1 MIGAEVTGWK
11 LDLPPELL
19 HSPELA
25 RATMDIA
32 ERVAAVANAFAPVDD
47 DRPAGKVGER
57 LKGSYRARQVEINDL
72 PKGADR
78 VGAEVYSNSPEAFY
92 VERGTATQKP
102 QRILTRSA
110 ATVAPGQVSAGGP
123 HMDGVSAKDLPGW

>member
-1 MIGAEVTGWK
+1 MIGGEVTGWK

-32 ERVAAVANAFAPVDD
+32 ERVAVIANAFAPVDE

-57 LKGSYRARQVEINDL
+57 LKGSYRARQTEINDL

-78 VGAEVYSNSPEAFY
+78 VGAEVYSNSPEAFF

-102 QRILTRSA
+102 QRILVRSG
-110 ATVAPGQVSAGGP
+110 ATVAPGQTSAGGN
-123 HMDGVSAKDLPGW
+123 HMQGVSIDELPGW